1 MANFRSQ
8 NSLYTRLGSRNRPR
22 LAAKQELLLIK
33 DRIKQKILLPRNMF
47 YGWWIAIVSASVDS
61 LKHGTFNK
69 GFTSYII
76 PLRNE
81 LGISVAAISFA
92 EMLGRMEGGLQGPLM
107 GWATDRFGPRVILM
121 FGGITSGMGFILL
134 SFTQNYLYFICVFVG
149 LLSLGFRAGYNN
161 ATMPAINQW
170 FRRHRGLA
178 MGLAGMGTAIGG
190 TFIAPLM
197 GFLVLSAGWR
207 SAAFVSG
214 VIIIAVVIPMS
225 FLIRRDPES
234 MGLRPDGDPIPD
246 DEIDI
251 AEVVFGDGEDHSGNR
266 HGASILHG
274 DEPDFMA
281 SEAMRTPTFWM
292 LVLAVGM
299 RNTVHSGTTFLMVP
313 LSVWFLMGAGR
324 TEDGSQPIAV
334 AFVGVMSFSLL
345 LMTPIIGWLGDRWS
359 KNKLSSAC
367 MIGGA
372 LSLLMLVNGNGNIWQ
387 LVGFVVLLAFSET
400 ANPLAWAIMGDYFG
414 RRSYATLRGWQHL
427 PDQFMSMSTPVW
439 MGVIFDRTDSFKW
452 ALIPLVIIYC
462 LAAIFYWLIPNP
474 RTPARVRA
482 YREQSNIV

>member
-1 MANFRSQ
+1 MGQSEP
-8 NSLYTRLGSRNRPR
+8 SD
-22 LAAKQELLLIK
+22 LIK
-33 DRIKQKILLPRNMF
+33 ERITQKMRLPRNMF
-47 YGWWIAIVSASVDS
+47 YGWWIAISSASVDS

-81 LGISVAAISFA
+81 LGIGVAAISFA
-92 EMLGRMEGGLQGPLM
+92 EMLGRMEGGLQGPFM
-107 GWATDRFGPRVILM
+107 GWAAARFGPRVILM
-121 FGGITSGMGFILL
+121 FGGITSGLGFILL

-170 FRRHRGLA
+170 FRRNRGLA

-190 TFIAPLM
+190 TAIAPLM

-207 SAAFVSG
+207 PAAFISG

-234 MGLRPDGDPIPD
+234 MGLRPDGDSIPD
-246 DEIDI
+246 DEVDI
-251 AEVVFGDGEDHSGNR
+251 AEILGGEDEGGHGDR
-266 HGASILHG
+266 HGAAILHAG
-274 DEPDFMA
+274 EPDFMA
-281 SEAMRTPTFWM
+281 SEAMRTPTYWM

-313 LSVWFLMGAGR
+313 LAVWFLMGSGR
-324 TEDGSQPIAV
+324 TEDASQPIAV
-334 AFVGVMSFSLL
+334 GFIGVMSFSLL
-345 LMTPIIGWLGDRWS
+345 LMTPIVGWLGDRWS

-372 LSLLMLVNGNGNIWQ
+372 LSLLMLVQDTGNIWQ
-387 LVGFVVLLAFSET
+387 FVALVVLMAFSET

-427 PDQFMSMSTPVW
+427 PDQLMSMSTPVW
-439 MGVIFDRTDSFKW
+439 RGLIFEHTGSYKW
-452 ALIPLVIIYC
+452 ALIPLGIIYC
-462 LAAIFYWLIPNP
+462 LSAVFYWIIPNP

-482 YREQSNIV
+482 YRAESHIE

>member
-1 MANFRSQ
+1 M
-8 NSLYTRLGSRNRPR
+8 
-22 LAAKQELLLIK
+22 
-33 DRIKQKILLPRNMF
+33 
-47 YGWWIAIVSASVDS
+47 DS

-161 ATMPAINQW
+161 ATMPALNQW
-170 FRRHRGLA
+170 LRRHRGLA

-190 TFIAPLM
+190 TTIAPLM

-207 SAAFVSG
+207 PAAFISG
-214 VIIIAVVIPMS
+214 VIIITVVIPMS

-234 MGLRPDGDPIPD
+234 MGLRPDGDPVPD
-246 DEIDI
+246 DEINI
-251 AEVVFGDGEDHSGNR
+251 AEVTANDSKDNEPER
-266 HGASILHG
+266 HGAAILHAG
-274 DEPDFMA
+274 EPDFMA

-313 LSVWFLMGAGR
+313 LSVWFLMGSGR
-324 TEDGSQPIAV
+324 SEDAAQPIAV

-345 LMTPIIGWLGDRWS
+345 IMTPIVGWMGDRWS
-359 KNKLSSAC
+359 KKKLSSVC

-372 LSLLMLVNGNGNIWQ
+372 LSLIMLVEDTGNIWQ
-387 LVGFVVLLAFSET
+387 LVAFVVLLALSET

-439 MGVIFDRTDSFKW
+439 MGVIFDHTGSFKW
-452 ALIPLVIIYC
+452 ALVPLVIIYC

-482 YREQSNIV
+482 YREQGHLE

>member
-1 MANFRSQ
+1 MR
-8 NSLYTRLGSRNRPR
+8 
-22 LAAKQELLLIK
+22 
-33 DRIKQKILLPRNMF
+33 LPRNLF
-47 YGWWIAIVSASVDS
+47 YGWWIAIISAGADS

-76 PLRNE
+76 PLRGE
-81 LGISVAAISFA
+81 LGISLAAVSFA
-92 EMLGRMEGGLQGPLM
+92 EMLGRMEGGLQGPIM
-107 GWATDRFGPRVILM
+107 GWATDRWGPRVILA
-121 FGGITSGMGFILL
+121 FGGLTSGFGFILL
-134 SFTQNYLYFICVFVG
+134 SFTQNYLYFVCIFVG

-178 MGLAGMGTAIGG
+178 MGIAGMGTAIGG
-190 TFIAPLM
+190 TLIAPLM

-207 SAAFVSG
+207 PAAFISG
-214 VIIIAVVIPMS
+214 VIILAVVIPLS

-234 MGLRPDGDPIPD
+234 MGLRADGDPIPE
-246 DEIDI
+246 DEINISDLI
-251 AEVVFGDGEDHSGNR
+251 SGDSSDGDR
-266 HGASILHG
+266 HGAAILHA

-281 SEAMRTPTFWM
+281 HEAMRTPTFWM
-292 LVLAVGM
+292 LVLAVGF

-313 LSVWFLMGAGR
+313 LSVWFLMGSGR
-324 TEDGSQPIAV
+324 TEDDSQPIAV

-345 LMTPIIGWLGDRWS
+345 LMTPIVGWLGDRWS
-359 KNKLSSAC
+359 KKKLSSAC
-367 MIGGA
+367 MVGGA
-372 LSLLMLVNGNGNIWQ
+372 LSLLMLVDDTGNILQ
-387 LVGFVVLLAFSET
+387 LVAFVVLLAFSET

-439 MGVIFDRTDSFKW
+439 MGVIFDKTDSFFW

-462 LAAIFYWLIPNP
+462 LAAVFYWIIPNP
-474 RTPARVRA
+474 KTPARVRA
-482 YREQSNIV
+482 YQQQGLDP

>member
-1 MANFRSQ
+1 LIKEPLRKH
-8 NSLYTRLGSRNRPR
+8 LRRPR
-22 LAAKQELLLIK
+22 
-33 DRIKQKILLPRNMF
+33 NVF

-107 GWATDRFGPRVILM
+107 GWATDRFGPRAILM

-161 ATMPAINQW
+161 ATMPALNQW

-190 TFIAPLM
+190 TTIAPLM

-207 SAAFVSG
+207 PAAFISG
-214 VIIIAVVIPMS
+214 VIIILVVIPMS

-234 MGLRPDGDPIPD
+234 MGLRPDGDPVPD
-246 DEIDI
+246 DEINI
-251 AEVVFGDGEDHSGNR
+251 AEVTANDRKDNESER
-266 HGASILHG
+266 HGAAILHAG
-274 DEPDFMA
+274 EPDFMA

-313 LSVWFLMGAGR
+313 LSVWFLMGSGR
-324 TEDGSQPIAV
+324 SEDDSQPIAV

-345 LMTPIIGWLGDRWS
+345 LMTPIVGWMGDRWS
-359 KNKLSSAC
+359 KQKLSSAC

-372 LSLLMLVNGNGNIWQ
+372 LSLIMLVEDTGDIWQ
-387 LVGFVVLLAFSET
+387 LLVFVVLLAFSET

-439 MGVIFDRTDSFKW
+439 MGVIFDHTGSFKW

-474 RTPARVRA
+474 RIPARVRA
-482 YREQSNIV
+482 YREQGHLE